1 MRNLILSL
9 LIMMCLCILSPAQ
22 TQEQT
27 TQDQVATPEIPQKT
41 VLTYDRAGRR
51 DPFRDLLEGRDIQE
65 ESDSENGPRMTIA
78 DIILIGIIEMKGG
91 FTAIVNGPQG
101 FPYYLKKGDRLAD
114 GYILSIE
121 ANQVIFRQ
129 TRSRGISLFKARN
142 ITKEINPEER

>member
-1 MRNLILSL
+1 MRKLILSI
-9 LIMMCLCILSPAQ
+9 LIMMCLCIPSPAQ
-22 TQEQT
+22 TQEQVT
-27 TQDQVATPEIPQKT
+27 EEQVLPEIPQKT
-41 VLTYDRAGRR
+41 ILTYDRAGRR

-65 ESDSENGPRMTIA
+65 GSDTENGPRMTIA
-78 DIILIGIIEMKGG
+78 DIILIGIIEMEGN

-129 TRSRGISLFKARN
+129 TSSRGISLFKPRN

>member
-1 MRNLILSL
+1 MRNVILSL
-9 LIMMCLCILSPAQ
+9 LIMMCLCIPSQAQ

-27 TQDQVATPEIPQKT
+27 AQDQVIPEIPRKT
-41 VLTYDRAGRR
+41 ILTYDRAGRR
-51 DPFRDLLEGRDIQE
+51 DPFRDLLEGRDVQD
-65 ESDSENGPRMTIA
+65 ESDAEDGPRMTIA
-78 DIILIGIIEMKGG
+78 DVILIGIIEMEGG

-121 ANQVIFRQ
+121 ANKAIFRQ